1 MIQISNSNLIVT
13 ISQEGGALT
22 SIRDAASGR
31 EFLWQGDPAY
41 WTARPPT
48 CSPLWGGCIRRP
60 IPCTAKPT
68 PWKSTALCAMPR

>member
-31 EFLWQGDPAY
+31 EFLWL
-41 WTARPPT
+41 
-48 CSPLWGGCIRRP
+48 SLIH
-60 IPCTAKPT
+60 I
-68 PWKSTALCAMPR
+68 